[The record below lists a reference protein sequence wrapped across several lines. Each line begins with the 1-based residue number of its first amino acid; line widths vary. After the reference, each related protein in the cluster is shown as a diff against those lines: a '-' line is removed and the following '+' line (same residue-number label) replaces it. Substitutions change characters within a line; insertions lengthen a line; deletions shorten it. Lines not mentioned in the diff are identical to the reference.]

1 LPSCLV
7 DVIALSQHDDS
18 RTSAPIVYNPPP
30 NPKGA
35 AIMRYAIIRY
45 ARVAILVAVA
55 LFAVSPLRAQAPS
68 DAPPPAENLAAA
80 RELVAVMKA
89 TDQFKVLLPSIFQ
102 ALKQAIVQGRPEVAK
117 DYDAIVPIV
126 TAGAMKRLDAF
137 AEVLATVYARN
148 FSVDELHDLIA
159 FYKTPT
165 GQKLIA
171 RQPVIAHE
179 SLIAGQQFGQELI
192 ADLRQQIDDELK
204 KRGDAN

>member
-35 AIMRYAIIRY
+35 ATMRYAILRY
-45 ARVAILVAVA
+45 ARVAILVALA